1 MSELTEKQK
10 TKLLNQ
16 AKFLADTA
24 QQLSDKLLDAGMH
37 ELADNYLNL
46 STELDNQ
53 YIHLEEEL
61 EQI

>member
-37 ELADNYLNL
+37 ELADNYLNF
-46 STELDNQ
+46 SSELDNQ
-53 YIHLEEEL
+53 YIQLEEEL

>member
-1 MSELTEKQK
+1 MNELTEKQK
-10 TKLLNQ
+10 SKLLNQ

-24 QQLSDKLLDAGMH
+24 QQLSDKLIDAGMDA
-37 ELADNYLNL
+37 LADNYLNF

-53 YIHLEEEL
+53 YIQLEEAL

>member
-37 ELADNYLNL
+37 ELADSYLNF
-46 STELDNQ
+46 SSELDNQ
-53 YIHLEEEL
+53 YIQLEEEL

>member
-37 ELADNYLNL
+37 DLADNYLNF
-46 STELDNQ
+46 SSELDNQ
-53 YIHLEEEL
+53 YIQLEEEL

>member
-10 TKLLNQ
+10 IKLLNQ

-24 QQLSDKLLDAGMH
+24 QQLSDKLLDAGVH
-37 ELADNYLNL
+37 ELADNYLNF

-53 YIHLEEEL
+53 YIKLEEEL
-61 EQI
+61 EQL

>member
-10 TKLLNQ
+10 IKLLNQ

-37 ELADNYLNL
+37 NLADNYLNF

-53 YIHLEEEL
+53 YIQLEEQL

>member
-37 ELADNYLNL
+37 DLADNYLNL

-53 YIHLEEEL
+53 YIQLEEEL

>member
-10 TKLLNQ
+10 IKLLNQ

-37 ELADNYLNL
+37 ELADNYLNF
-46 STELDNQ
+46 SSELDNQ
-53 YIHLEEEL
+53 YIKLEEEL

>member
-10 TKLLNQ
+10 IKLLNQ

-37 ELADNYLNL
+37 ALADNYLNL

-53 YIHLEEEL
+53 YIQLEEEL

>member
-37 ELADNYLNL
+37 TLADNYLNF

-53 YIHLEEEL
+53 YIQLEEEL

>member
-37 ELADNYLNL
+37 ELADNYLNF

-53 YIHLEEEL
+53 YIQLEEEL